1 MMEAAPLPSFVL
13 RRSQGLF
20 VDPCGTDCGE
30 RFVAFVDQVFG
41 NDALFR
47 DLDYANF
54 ERLLYGPWSAP
65 GESPPILLA
74 TGIRDFSEERR
85 QLYKALAVSEDGAR
99 AEYLFEAVFIDAE
112 ETSNEEPADGS
123 RPGSAAPEPATLEF
137 DEFVAHLWSGGVRF
151 GIDAARVRKAIGSA
165 ERGRLVVANEREPRP
180 GCDAGIEDKSRSL
193 RRDNSPTRLGN
204 GQHDLGSFKNR
215 FPQVRKNEPLL
226 RKTPRIPGEPGRK
239 VSGEIVE
246 PGIPEDFDLD
256 LMAGPGT
263 RIERRTDGQYIVSTM
278 SGFVDIDK
286 NSNRISISEKM
297 IGREGVSMHA
307 TGNLRLMGDDYE
319 EYGEVEAQRMVEGK
333 NMTFHAAVHGN
344 LISRGGLVCLEQNLD
359 SGKITNPGGEIV
371 VKGRVS
377 ASVLEATGGTIRLCR
392 AEGCVISATRVEI
405 EHAVCCEIIAAEVD
419 VSNSEG
425 CTIAAQSAAIKTASA
440 HKRRETVVSMLVPN
454 DAENAARQAEV
465 ETRLGETQS
474 RIEEAAA
481 ARVAVESG
489 QEYAGYLNLQAK
501 IARGEIKISAAQ
513 ADGLRKLIARFAA
526 QTQQLR
532 VLAQKHDQL
541 LDEQD
546 NAKAQLASLKNDSTS
561 AMASKCEIAE
571 VTGETVVQLL
581 HYSPEKDFLAGAALE
596 QVRTRL
602 RTRNMSHQRLFFDD
616 TGSFSWQYASAAKVA
631 EDEVV

>member
-239 VSGEIVE
+239 VSGE
-246 PGIPEDFDLD
+246 DFAPTQGAA
-256 LMAGPGT
+256 MRQP
-263 RIERRTDGQYIVSTM
+263 RTA
-278 SGFVDIDK
+278 
-286 NSNRISISEKM
+286 NSNRPP
-297 IGREGVSMHA
+297 A
-307 TGNLRLMGDDYE
+307 
-319 EYGEVEAQRMVEGK
+319 
-333 NMTFHAAVHGN
+333 
-344 LISRGGLVCLEQNLD
+344 
-359 SGKITNPGGEIV
+359 EI
-371 VKGRVS
+371 KRS
-377 ASVLEATGGTIRLCR
+377 CGTSPPN
-392 AEGCVISATRVEI
+392 ESTR
-405 EHAVCCEIIAAEVD
+405 
-419 VSNSEG
+419 SS
-425 CTIAAQSAAIKTASA
+425 SS
-440 HKRRETVVSMLVPN
+440 
-454 DAENAARQAEV
+454 
-465 ETRLGETQS
+465 LGEDP
-474 RIEEAAA
+474 A
-481 ARVAVESG
+481 ARVRENR
-489 QEYAGYLNLQAK
+489 EYAGADDSE
-501 IARGEIKISAAQ
+501 RG
-513 ADGLRKLIARFAA
+513 
-526 QTQQLR
+526 
-532 VLAQKHDQL
+532 
-541 LDEQD
+541 
-546 NAKAQLASLKNDSTS
+546 
-561 AMASKCEIAE
+561 
-571 VTGETVVQLL
+571 
-581 HYSPEKDFLAGAALE
+581 P
-596 QVRTRL
+596 
-602 RTRNMSHQRLFFDD
+602 MS
-616 TGSFSWQYASAAKVA
+616 ASAYIWPRGSSSP
-631 EDEVV
+631 